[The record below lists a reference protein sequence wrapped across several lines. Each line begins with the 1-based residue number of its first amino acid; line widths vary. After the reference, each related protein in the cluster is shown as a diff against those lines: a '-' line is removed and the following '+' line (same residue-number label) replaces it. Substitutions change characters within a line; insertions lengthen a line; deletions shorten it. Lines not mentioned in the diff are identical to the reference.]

1 MKTTVLRHRVGS
13 LLIVGVESTSLSTL
27 EMAWL
32 RSLQPSGIILFR
44 RNIETAAQLHGL
56 WQQAATVFTAHFFR
70 CVDLEGGTVDR
81 LRDLVGRTP
90 SAAEVASTHRPAIIR
105 ESGALVGRMLHALGF
120 NLNLAPV
127 LDLALPVSRG
137 VMGTRVVS
145 ADPANVIAFAR
156 EFIAGLQQHGVSA
169 CGKHFPGLGGGKL
182 DSHKAT
188 PSISRTWDQVW
199 EQDLEPY
206 RALRSELPLM
216 MVNHAAYPK
225 IERPSRPASLSR
237 FWIHEVLREKLRY
250 RGLVISDDMEMGG
263 VLNHASAE
271 SAAIEAI
278 AAGTDLLEVCH
289 RADRVLATHEAL
301 LRAAERSPAFARA
314 VDLAAQRVAKAK
326 LRLLEKSVL
335 PRPLSA
341 AGLKQLQNAQERL
354 RARMADATTREAT
367 E

>member
-27 EMAWL
+27 ESAWL
-32 RSLQPSGIILFR
+32 RSLQPSGVILFR
-44 RNIETAAQLHGL
+44 RNIETAPQLHAL
-56 WQQAATVFTAHFFR
+56 WRQAVPALTGQFFR

-81 LRDLVGRTP
+81 LRDLVGSTP
-90 SAAEVASTHRPAIIR
+90 SAAEIAATRRPTIMR

-120 NLNLAPV
+120 NLDLAPV
-127 LDLALPVSRG
+127 LDLALPVSRD

-145 ADPANVIAFAR
+145 ADPADVISYTR
-156 EFIAGLQQHGVSA
+156 EFIAGLQQHQVLA
-169 CGKHFPGLGGGKL
+169 CGKHFPGLGGGTL

-188 PSISRTWDQVW
+188 PSIRRTWDQVW

-206 RALRSELPLM
+206 RALRSALPLV

-225 IERPSRPASLSR
+225 IEKPSRPASLSR
-237 FWIHEVLREKLRY
+237 FWIQEVLREKLHY

-278 AAGTDLLEVCH
+278 AAGTDLLEICH
-289 RADRVLATHEAL
+289 RADRVLATHESL
-301 LRAAERSPAFARA
+301 LHEAERSPAFARA
-314 VDLAAQRVAKAK
+314 VDLAAKRVASAK
-326 LRLLEKSVL
+326 LRLLKDSAL
-335 PRPLSA
+335 PRPLTA
-341 AGLKQLQNAQERL
+341 TGLKQLRTAQERL
-354 RARMADATTREAT
+354 RASISDTTR
-367 E
+367 